1 MQVDVGIIGGTGIGD
16 RLASLGG
23 TVTHVPTPYGMMR
36 GMVLEQNGVRFFLVR
51 RHSAGHKTPPHQVNY
66 KAFAAGLQ
74 ALGARRCFA
83 SAAVGSLRPDWVP
96 GTFVVCSDFLDLTFR
111 NLTMFERVV
120 EHRDFTD
127 PTSPSGNRALVEAG
141 EHLGIE
147 IEPKGIYL
155 GLNGPRYETP
165 HEIQMLKNIGD
176 VVGMTASSEAIC
188 MREVGIDYSCL
199 AVVTN
204 LAAGISET
212 PLHHGEVVEVMQTR
226 GEKAVQ
232 LFLHAAQIA
241 IQ

>member
-23 TVTHVPTPYGMMR
+23 IVTHVPTPFGVMR
-36 GMVLEQNGVRFFLVR
+36 GVVLEHKGARLFLVR
-51 RHSAGHKTPPHQVNY
+51 RHSAGHKTPPHRVNY
-66 KAFAAGLQ
+66 QAFAAGLKF
-74 ALGARRCFA
+74 LGARHCFA
-83 SAAVGSLRPDWVP
+83 SAAVGSLRSEWSP
-96 GTFVVCSDFLDLTFR
+96 GTFVACHDFIDLTFR
-111 NLTMFERVV
+111 NLTMFDRKV

-127 PTSPSGNRALVEAG
+127 PTSPLGNRALFEAG
-141 EHLGIE
+141 HELGIE
-147 IEPKGIYL
+147 VQRKGVYI

-176 VVGMTASSEAIC
+176 VVGMTASTEAIC
-188 MREVGIDYSCL
+188 MREAGISYSCL

-226 GEKAVQ
+226 GEQAVQ
-232 LFLHAAQIA
+232 LFLNAAQIVS
-241 IQ
+241 Q